1 MGCATR
7 QREGEGKATMDHSL
21 YDKRRY
27 PIVDVREG
35 YDEWVRTY
43 EHTVQDEMDLRL
55 LERLEMLDVARAKD
69 LYRMLAIADVTGTGL
84 PDDASDLCVQSLAD
98 EHLPGLRPGRRAAHP
113 AGRLLRPRGLPP
125 AVPDGRGAHA
135 LRPDA
140 GRADHDPQLR
150 PSPEHHAKAA
160 HASGWTL
167 LEMDEAL
174 VDEAWLRKKPTWE
187 RRGYLGLPIS
197 FAMVWQ
203 RRLP

>member
-84 PDDASDLCVQSLAD
+84 PDDARSLRAVACRRAPAWS
-98 EHLPGLRPGRRAAHP
+98 EARKARGSPGRAA
-113 AGRLLRPRGLPP
+113 
-125 AVPDGRGAHA
+125 
-135 LRPDA
+135 
-140 GRADHDPQLR
+140 
-150 PSPEHHAKAA
+150 
-160 HASGWTL
+160 ASSSWATT
-167 LEMDEAL
+167 
-174 VDEAWLRKKPTWE
+174 R
-187 RRGYLGLPIS
+187 S
-197 FAMVWQ
+197 S
-203 RRLP
+203 